1 MTTKTTGGSD
11 ESFAVALEQLPVH
24 AGLVVVA
31 LEKREAA
38 ELNQVA
44 VPLVG
49 LGQQREVVVL
59 LLAAFGLAARVVDS
73 TSASGSL
80 GAGLIGHVGL
90 GADNRFHALLLA
102 LAIEVEHAVHVAVI
116 GHTQRGLAIGSCLG
130 HEFVETSG
138 TVEHREL
145 GMHMKMRK

>member
-1 MTTKTTGGSD
+1 M
-11 ESFAVALEQLPVH
+11 
-24 AGLVVVA
+24 
-31 LEKREAA
+31 
-38 ELNQVA
+38 
-44 VPLVG
+44 
-49 LGQQREVVVL
+49 VVL

-80 GAGLIGHVGL
+80 AAGLIGHVGL
-90 GADNRFHALLLA
+90 GADDRFHALLLA
-102 LAIEVEHAVHVAVI
+102 LAIKVEHAVHVAVI
-116 GHTQRGLAIGSCLG
+116 GHTQRGLAIGGCLG

>member
-31 LEKREAA
+31 LKKREAA

-59 LLAAFGLAARVVDS
+59 LLAAFGLATRVVDS
-73 TSASGSL
+73 TSTSGSL

-116 GHTQRGLAIGSCLG
+116 GHTQRGLTIGGCLG
-130 HEFVETSG
+130 YEFVETSG